1 VPQSSLEN
9 RRTFTARDVLRP
21 NSCRTP
27 NPVPFLLALS
37 ALLGLTTV
45 LSVLLERV
53 RIPDMIVALL
63 AEVATAEVVVV
74 PILDEFSLL
83 ETRVGQVFRAPIRE
97 R

>member
-1 VPQSSLEN
+1 
-9 RRTFTARDVLRP
+9 
-21 NSCRTP
+21 
-27 NPVPFLLALS
+27 
-37 ALLGLTTV
+37 
-45 LSVLLERV
+45 
-53 RIPDMIVALL
+53 MIVALL